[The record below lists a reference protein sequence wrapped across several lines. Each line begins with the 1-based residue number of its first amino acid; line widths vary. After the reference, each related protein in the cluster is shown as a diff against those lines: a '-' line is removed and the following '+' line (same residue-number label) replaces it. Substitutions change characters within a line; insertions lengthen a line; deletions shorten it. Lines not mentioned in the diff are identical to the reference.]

1 MLTNRRHVTAQCRE
15 EKDTRMP
22 SFAFR
27 PPSVRRWILLPA
39 AGGLIVAAAFL
50 AGADP
55 ARADILPT
63 LTSFAVSATS
73 VDVTYGDAHIT
84 VTMSVSDPDAT
95 GVGSGDIIAHGPTR
109 GYNPSGHLVQV
120 GGTAT
125 NTQYRTDITL
135 PAGKAV
141 DYRMDITF
149 MEADQFYLVDLQS
162 QLVSSGW
169 PYHVQASVTA
179 APAAP
184 AKLTFHRELQ
194 GGTSTIVVS
203 WAPPTSGQPVPTG
216 STVTG
221 NGCGTLQSSNAA
233 DARFTGVPKST
244 TTCTATVNL
253 LNSAGSSPPTT
264 ASARV

>member
-1 MLTNRRHVTAQCRE
+1 MLRFTT
-15 EKDTRMP
+15 P
-22 SFAFR
+22 R
-27 PPSVRRWILLPA
+27 PVSVRRWIRLSAA
-39 AGGLIVAAAFL
+39 AGLAAAAAL
-50 AGADP
+50 LWGAGPAHAD
-55 ARADILPT
+55 DILPT

-120 GGTAT
+120 SGTAT
-125 NTQYRTDITL
+125 NTQYRADITL

-162 QLVSSGW
+162 QLAVSGW
-169 PYHVQASVTA
+169 PYHTQASVSA
-179 APAAP
+179 PPAAP
-184 AKLTFHRELQ
+184 AHLTFHRQLQ
-194 GGTSTIVVS
+194 GGTSAIVVS
-203 WAPPTSGQPVPTG
+203 WAAPAAGQPVPTG

-221 NGCGTLQSSNAA
+221 SGCGTLQSSNAA
-233 DARFTGVPKST
+233 GATFTNVPKSA
-244 TTCTATVNL
+244 TTCTATVSL
-253 LNSAGSSPPTT
+253 LNSAGSSLATT

>member
-1 MLTNRRHVTAQCRE
+1 
-15 EKDTRMP
+15 MP
-22 SFAFR
+22 SFATFR
-27 PPSVRRWILLPA
+27 AASVRRWIWLPVA
-39 AGGLIVAAAFL
+39 VGLAV
-50 AGADP
+50 AGALFGGAGP

-63 LTSFAVSATS
+63 LTSFTMSASS
-73 VDVTYGDAHIT
+73 VDVTSGDTHISAL
-84 VTMSVSDPDAT
+84 MSVSDPDAT
-95 GVGSGDIIAHGPTR
+95 GVGTGDIIAHGPVR

-125 NTQYRTDITL
+125 NTQYRADITL

-162 QLVSSGW
+162 QLAASGW

-184 AKLTFHRELQ
+184 AHLTFHRELQ

-203 WAPPTSGQPVPTG
+203 WAPPAAGQPVPTG

-221 NGCGTLQSSNAA
+221 SGCGTLQSSNAA
-233 DARFTGVPKST
+233 DARFTAVPKSA
-244 TTCTATVNL
+244 TTCTATVSL
-253 LNSAGSSPPTT
+253 LNSAGSSPSTT

>member
-1 MLTNRRHVTAQCRE
+1 
-15 EKDTRMP
+15 MP
-22 SFAFR
+22 SFATLR
-27 PPSVRRWILLPA
+27 QTSVRRWIRLPA
-39 AGGLIVAAAFL
+39 AAGLVAAAALL
-50 AGADP
+50 AGAGP
-55 ARADILPT
+55 AHADDILPT
-63 LTSFAVSATS
+63 LTSFRVSATS
-73 VDVTYGDAHIT
+73 VDVTNGDAHIS
-84 VTMSVSDPDAT
+84 VAMSVSDPDAT
-95 GVGSGDIIAHGPTR
+95 GVGTGDIIAHGPVR

-125 NTQYRTDITL
+125 NTQYRADITL

-162 QLVSSGW
+162 QLAASGW

-179 APAAP
+179 APAAL
-184 AKLTFHRELQ
+184 AHLTFHRELQ

-203 WAPPTSGQPVPTG
+203 WAPPAAGQPVPTG

-221 NGCGTLQSSNAA
+221 SGCGTLQSSNAA
-233 DARFTGVPKST
+233 GARFTGVPKSA
-244 TTCTATVNL
+244 TTCTATVSL
-253 LNSAGSSPPTT
+253 LNSAGSSPSTT

>member
-1 MLTNRRHVTAQCRE
+1 
-15 EKDTRMP
+15 MP
-22 SFAFR
+22 SSATPR
-27 PPSVRRWILLPA
+27 PTSVRRWIRLPA
-39 AGGLIVAAAFL
+39 VAGLVAAAAL
-50 AGADP
+50 IGSAGPAHAD
-55 ARADILPT
+55 DILPT
-63 LTSFAVSATS
+63 LTSFTVSAPS
-73 VDVTYGDAHIT
+73 VDVTYGDAHIS
-84 VTMSVSDPDAT
+84 VMMSVSDPDAT
-95 GVGSGDIIAHGPTR
+95 GVGTGDIIAHGPTR

-125 NTQYRTDITL
+125 NTQYRADITL

-162 QLVSSGW
+162 QLAASGW

-179 APAAP
+179 PPAAP
-184 AKLTFHRELQ
+184 AHLTFHRELQ

-203 WAPPTSGQPVPTG
+203 WAAPAAGQPVPTG

-221 NGCGTLQSSNAA
+221 SGCGTLQSSNAA
-233 DARFTGVPKST
+233 DARFTGVPKSV
-244 TTCTATVNL
+244 TTCTATVSL
-253 LNSAGSSPPTT
+253 LNSAGSSPSTT